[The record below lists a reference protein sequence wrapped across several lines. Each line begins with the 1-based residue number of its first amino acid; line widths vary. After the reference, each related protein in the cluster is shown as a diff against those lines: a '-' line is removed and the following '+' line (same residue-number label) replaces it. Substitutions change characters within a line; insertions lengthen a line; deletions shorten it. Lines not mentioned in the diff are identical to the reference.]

1 LIAPAIDERDP
12 LMKGVRQMST
22 DHDFAQRRARAR
34 RTALFVGLAAAG
46 IYLLFWLGGVLR
58 S

>member
-1 LIAPAIDERDP
+1 
-12 LMKGVRQMST
+12 MST